1 MTRIAFVD
9 VDTQVDFMEPGG
21 KLYAQGAERIK
32 PNLARLITFARER
45 GVPLVS
51 SVDAHEP
58 GDAEFGEY
66 PPHCLRGTP
75 GQRKV
80 AETLTGREVI
90 VPDAPAETLPDPT
103 RVHPVLEKQQFSL
116 FTNQRAEQ
124 VIGATGAREL
134 AVFGVVTEV
143 CVRQAVLG
151 LLERGYAV
159 QVVEDAVWPIDA
171 QGGARALEEMQARGA
186 RRTTTDALLAELER
200 ESLRDSPRAQPC
212 DT

>member
-1 MTRIAFVD
+1 MKGVAFLD

-21 KLYAQGAERIK
+21 RLYAQGAERIK
-32 PNLARLITFARER
+32 PNLGRLVQFARQR

-51 SVDAHEP
+51 SVDAHRE

-66 PPHCLRGTP
+66 PPHCLLGTP

-80 AETLTGREVI
+80 AETSTGREVF
-90 VPDAPAETLPDPT
+90 VENAPADTLPDPT

-124 VIGATGAREL
+124 VIGATGARSL
-134 AVFGVVTEV
+134 VVFGVVTEV

-151 LLERGYAV
+151 LLERGYDV
-159 QVVEDAVWPIDA
+159 QVVEDAIWPIEA
-171 QGGARALEEMQARGA
+171 AAGQAALQEMQARGA
-186 RRTTTDALLAELER
+186 RLTTTEALLAALAGAAATAGAGEGC
-200 ESLRDSPRAQPC
+200 A
-212 DT
+212 

>member
-1 MTRIAFVD
+1 MTRTMTRIAFLD

-32 PNLARLITFARER
+32 PNLARLIRAARER
-45 GVPLVS
+45 AVPLVS
-51 SVDAHEP
+51 SVDAHAP
-58 GDAEFGEY
+58 GDVEFGEF
-66 PPHCLRGTP
+66 PPHCLKGTP

-80 AETLTGREVI
+80 AETATGREVI
-90 VPDAPAETLPDPT
+90 VENAPSDSLPDPT

-124 VIGATGAREL
+124 VIGATGARRL

-151 LLERGYAV
+151 LLERGYEV
-159 QVVEDAVWPIDA
+159 EVVEDAIWPIDPA
-171 QGGARALEEMQARGA
+171 GGQAALQEMQARGA
-186 RRTTTDALLAELER
+186 RLTTTDALLARL
-200 ESLRDSPRAQPC
+200 STPVGA
-212 DT
+212 

>member
-1 MTRIAFVD
+1 MTARRRIAFID

-21 KLYAQGAERIK
+21 KLYAQGAEQIK
-32 PNLARLITFARER
+32 PNLARLMRCARER
-45 GVPLVS
+45 AVPLVS
-51 SVDAHEP
+51 SVDAHAP
-58 GDAEFGEY
+58 GDAEFGEF
-66 PPHCLRGTP
+66 PPHCLKGTP

-80 AETLTGREVI
+80 VESITGREVF
-90 VPDAPAETLPDPT
+90 VENAPSDTIPDPT

-134 AVFGVVTEV
+134 VVFGVVTEV

-159 QVVEDAVWPIDA
+159 RVVEDAIWPIDPA
-171 QGGARALEEMQARGA
+171 GGAAALAEMVGAGA
-186 RRTTTDALLAELER
+186 RLTTTDAVLVEL
-200 ESLRDSPRAQPC
+200 SPVIA
-212 DT
+212 